1 MSMRT
6 IEQMYR
12 THGGLLLSY
21 LRRRFG
27 WCGCPEDMLHE
38 TFLHAMR
45 QAERLSEADSPRAW
59 LLGIARHVGLTAAR
73 RRPMER
79 LTSDVLAP
87 AENPELADLR
97 RAIADLPET
106 LREPLELRLS
116 QRLDYAEIAEVLEIP
131 IGTVRSRLHTAMKRL
146 REAME
151 K

>member
-1 MSMRT
+1 VSMRT

-27 WCGCPEDMLHE
+27 WCGSPEDMLHE

-45 QAERLSEADSPRAW
+45 REDQLTEADSPRAW
-59 LLGIARHVGLTAAR
+59 LLGIARHVGLAAAR

-79 LTSDVLAP
+79 LGADVQAA
-87 AENPELADLR
+87 AENPEIADLR
-97 RAIADLPET
+97 RAIAELPET
-106 LREPLELRLS
+106 LREPLELRLT
-116 QRLDYAEIAEVLEIP
+116 QRLDYVEIAQVLEIP
-131 IGTVRSRLHTAMKRL
+131 VGTVRSRLHTAMKRL
-146 REAME
+146 RLEME